1 MILQYISMLALVLLI
16 PTLVLYLCKKYNGPT
31 ILYLLLAAL
40 VSNRVVSLIGIEI
53 PQLLGKVLITV
64 AIAILLF
71 EIYSRVKI
79 KEHDFFYSHVLRAH
93 LILLVICSFVIAFVI
108 HKLFAF
114 QNFFY
119 SLIPA
124 VLFAGT
130 SYILFETQERKWFVT
145 KLNSFLETEAILST
159 ALSLAV
165 ALIFSAFA
173 VSITIGKNNAVLYV
187 PFMVYFVKVIVGIGT
202 GIVIGL
208 IVSKYFSNL
217 LKSRYLFLFLL
228 AVIICTY
235 LFAEAL
241 QGSGI
246 LATIVMSLFFGNIYL
261 KHKEEHQKFSSI
273 YNNLLYIFIF
283 LFISFYTTMP
293 FELIFYGKAL
303 IVFLAYLL
311 VRFIVLALFLPADYT
326 MKNKIVLTFIMPKE
340 MEILIVGFFLLL
352 TQASAAFLAI
362 NSLIVTVTLYSIVVS
377 LIAMRF
383 SKFHAKA

>member
-228 AVIICTY
+228 AV
-235 LFAEAL
+235 
-241 QGSGI
+241 
-246 LATIVMSLFFGNIYL
+246 